1 MPVNKTKNNEKV
13 VLVTGS
19 AQRVGASIIKDL
31 HARGWRVIIHYR
43 HSEQAALKLAEN
55 LNRQRPDSAFT
66 LKADLQQ
73 HAHIQQLAEH
83 ALQLTGRMDALVN
96 NASTFYP
103 TAIGSAT
110 LADWDDLM
118 ISNAR
123 APFFLSQALTP
134 ALTESR
140 GCIVN
145 IVDIH
150 ATRPFKQHTIYCMAK
165 AALGMMTASLAK
177 ELAPYVRVNGV
188 APGAILWPKDHTPSA
203 IASDTQQ
210 QILASVPLA
219 RSGSPEDIARTVAFL
234 IEDAPYIT
242 GQIIAV
248 DGGRTHTLGME

>member
-1 MPVNKTKNNEKV
+1 MTANRTGNEKV

-19 AQRVGASIIKDL
+19 AQRVGAAIIKNL

-150 ATRPFKQHTIYCMAK
+150 ATRPFKPVSYTHLT
-165 AALGMMTASLAK
+165 LPT
-177 ELAPYVRVNGV
+177 
-188 APGAILWPKDHTPSA
+188 
-203 IASDTQQ
+203 SD
-210 QILASVPLA
+210 LV
-219 RSGSPEDIARTVAFL
+219 
-234 IEDAPYIT
+234 
-242 GQIIAV
+242 
-248 DGGRTHTLGME
+248 

>member
-1 MPVNKTKNNEKV
+1 MTANRTGHEKV

-19 AQRVGASIIKDL
+19 AQRVGAVIIKNL

-43 HSEQAALKLAEN
+43 HSEQAALKLADC
-55 LNRQRPDSAFT
+55 LNRLRPDSAFT

-73 HAHIQQLAEH
+73 HAHIQQLAED
-83 ALQLTGRMDALVN
+83 ALRLTGRMDALVN

-188 APGAILWPKDHTPSA
+188 APGAILWPEDHTPSA